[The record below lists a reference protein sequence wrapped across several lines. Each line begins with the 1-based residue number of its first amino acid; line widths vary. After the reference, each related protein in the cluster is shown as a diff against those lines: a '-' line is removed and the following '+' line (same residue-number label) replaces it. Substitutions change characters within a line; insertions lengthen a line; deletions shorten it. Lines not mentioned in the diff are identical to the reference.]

1 MKKIITLLLALVM
14 LAGFSSCTVKL
25 STTTVPG
32 NEIKEP
38 EIAEPVKTYDDMTLE
53 EKMEYKSV
61 LQLVKAEVEDSTL
74 LAPALDKEKALWG
87 YTDLTGKW
95 VVEPTY
101 RSVSAFSGGIA
112 TATDPYG
119 DYSVIDRSGKVLWSA
134 LDKHTFTYVG
144 KAGSGLI
151 NVALDVDSAQTMTYI
166 NEEGKTAFDITKL
179 PTTKGISYQKKNYL
193 AVATPFT
200 DGKAA
205 VMRITNKAL
214 AEAGKTSVQE
224 MAYIIDTKGAVQ
236 AGYPQGI
243 DISVNG
249 FDENMRIV
257 ISNNEGF
264 FGLASDSGSI
274 VLACKYLKVLHC
286 DGDLYLICDQ
296 NGFWGYADKDGNIV
310 IELKYKNALPF
321 SEGLAAVYDGT
332 AWGFINEQGVT
343 VIAPQ
348 FDSVAALKTAQIEDP
363 ENSGAFSCG
372 IAVVQKGRFWGTID
386 STGAILIAAETEECP
401 VLAVS
406 NGYMS
411 FDYQGGCGVFTV
423 DGKYVFLSRFEN
435 VGEFR

>member
-14 LAGFSSCTVKL
+14 LAGLCSCTVKL

-38 EIAEPVKTYDDMTLE
+38 EIVEPVKTYDDMTLE
-53 EKMEYKSV
+53 EEMEYKSV
-61 LQLVKAEVEDSTL
+61 LQLVKAEVGDSTL

-101 RSVSAFSGGIA
+101 RSVSAFNGDIA
-112 TATDPYG
+112 TVTDPYG
-119 DYSVIDRSGKVLWSA
+119 DYSILDRSGKVLWST
-134 LDKHTFTYVG
+134 LDKHNFTYVG

-151 NVALDVDSAQTMTYI
+151 NVALDVDSAQ
-166 NEEGKTAFDITKL
+166 NNL
-179 PTTKGISYQKKNYL
+179 PTTKGINYQKKNYL
-193 AVATPFT
+193 AVATPFAG
-200 DGKAA
+200 GKAA

-224 MAYIIDTKGAVQ
+224 MAYIIDPTGAVL
-236 AGYPQGI
+236 AGFPQGV
-243 DISVNG
+243 DVSVNG

-257 ISNNEGF
+257 ISSAEGLY
-264 FGLASDSGSI
+264 GLANDSGSI
-274 VLACKYLKVLHC
+274 VLPCSYLKVLHC

-296 NGFWGYADKDGNIV
+296 NGFWGYADKDGKTV
-310 IELKYKNALPF
+310 IELKYKKALPF

-343 VIAPQ
+343 VIAHQ

-363 ENSGAFSCG
+363 ENSGAFSSG
-372 IAVVQKGRFWGTID
+372 IAVVQKGRYWGIIGTA
-386 STGAILIAAETEECP
+386 GAIQLAAETEECP

-411 FDYQGGCGVFTV
+411 FNYQGGCGVFTV
-423 DGKYVFLSRFEN
+423 DARYVFLSGFEN